1 MPAAVATVTMTII
14 RDHREKLPY
23 DFASVV
29 KPVLPF
35 IVQAGH
41 LDTGDYSLKGPELPQ
56 DRIVIERKTLSDL
69 YSTLGSHRERF
80 EAEFQRLSLYG
91 YAALVIEATFEQI
104 ARPNEY
110 LLHPT
115 DLNPK
120 SVLMTLAAWSQRY
133 SVHVWPLPGRRV
145 AEQWTFRLLERWARD
160 HTTD

>member
-120 SVLMTLAAWSQRY
+120 SDLMTLAAWSQRY
-133 SVHVWPLPGRRV
+133 GVHVWPLPGRRV

-160 HTTD
+160 HATE